1 MKKERLLEALGKIDE
16 ELILEAAPEN
26 KQIRRNRKPMKWLK
40 RGVVAASVILVLVG
54 VIDTLGRLDYT
65 FKASCGAGLGTIV
78 DGTYYYSEP
87 HKGIFKYTPEGES
100 ELLLHTYWFGEDWA
114 VNEYGIYYRDDM
126 NVYVQDHETGTRTK
140 LYTLDSTENTH
151 MRFQLWED
159 NTIMVTNYNKRQ
171 EIVSEVLV
179 DGVKGGVLE
188 TVMEKTSYDVAKYT
202 YYSDLHYQVG
212 DREITLEPVNEN
224 RDVFIVLENGE
235 NILPDDFYVTKYPDL
250 LNGLL
255 ILSKYT
261 SVDFGTSFV
270 IYSDGTN
277 QLLNFPINARFSGN
291 DKYLYYPDVFEEAVG
306 CVDAKTG
313 YRWYLEI
320 ENNGKEYN
328 EMHNVVIDGE
338 YLYTCGPAGG
348 ETALWKLVYD
358 ENGKPVSMNLLDD
371 DIKSKK

>member
-1 MKKERLLEALGKIDE
+1 MKKMRLFEALGKVDE
-16 ELILEAAPEN
+16 NLIAEASPEN
-26 KQIRRNRKPMKWLK
+26 KPKKNSKYIRWAK
-40 RGVVAASVILVLVG
+40 RLAVAACIGLVIIGAV
-54 VIDTLGRLDYT
+54 DTLGRLDYT

-87 HKGIFKYTPEGES
+87 HKGIFKYTPEAGA

-126 NVYVQDHETGTRTK
+126 SVYVCDHETGTRTK
-140 LYTLDSTENTH
+140 LYTSDSAENTH
-151 MRFQLWED
+151 MRFQLWQEK
-159 NTIMVTNYNKRQ
+159 NILVTNYNKNT
-171 EIVSEVLV
+171 EIVYEVLV
-179 DGVKGGVLE
+179 DGINGEVLE

-250 LNGLL
+250 LDGIL
-255 ILSKYT
+255 IFTKYT
-261 SVDFGTSFV
+261 SIDFGTSFV
-270 IYSDGTN
+270 AYSDGTN
-277 QLLNFPINARFSGN
+277 QVLTFPTNARFSGN
-291 DKYLYYPDVFEEAVG
+291 DKYLYYPDVFEETIG
-306 CVDAKTG
+306 CVNARTG
-313 YRWYLEI
+313 ESWYLKI

-328 EMHNVVIDGE
+328 EMHNVMTDGE

-348 ETALWKLVYD
+348 ETALWKLVFN
-358 ENGKPVSMNLLDD
+358 ENGTPIGMSLIDN
-371 DIKSKK
+371 DIKSEK